1 MGREKQASRCSRH
14 ATVTDMMTFMA
25 RCDATRICE
34 PPRVPVSGEQS
45 RELPRS
51 VLLLRNGQVAG
62 AGTALKELFLGR
74 GFICAEEHSSAVEHL
89 SFK

>member
-74 GFICAEEHSSAVEHL
+74 GFI
-89 SFK
+89 